1 MKLVMFIAALLSAAQ
16 SSSASPAPPS
26 APPATS
32 SVPTAPPATSAV
44 PSSGAVCVPSLA
56 HVEDVY
62 RFTTTDDF
70 KDLSDGQ
77 QILVYELLAAG
88 EACLVREFIS
98 PDTTALLLDLVDG
111 ASG

>member
-1 MKLVMFIAALLSAAQ
+1 MKLVMLIAALLSAAQ
-16 SSSASPAPPS
+16 SSPASPAHPS

-32 SVPTAPPATSAV
+32 APPSSA
-44 PSSGAVCVPSLA
+44 AVCVPSLA

-77 QILVYELLAAG
+77 QILVFELLAAG

-98 PDTTALLLDLVDG
+98 ADTTALILDLVDG